1 MNALNK
7 PGFLQNN
14 KTFQTIFGRN
24 LLHELNIIIPEE
36 TLIVTMEDLWDN
48 FSNFFTKNVQVHLVK
63 NLDINTLES
72 DYEKAKK
79 EKKRKKKKNPKRCQM
94 EGCRKKLPITAY
106 DCRCEKRFCNLHS
119 SSESHNCT
127 FDYKTFHRNNLVDK
141 AGLGGGI
148 ADKIIDRV

>member
-63 NLDINTLES
+63 NLDIAQPGSEFLILAHYN
-72 DYEKAKK
+72 
-79 EKKRKKKKNPKRCQM
+79 
-94 EGCRKKLPITAY
+94 IH
-106 DCRCEKRFCNLHS
+106 KRFL
-119 SSESHNCT
+119 
-127 FDYKTFHRNNLVDK
+127 
-141 AGLGGGI
+141 
-148 ADKIIDRV
+148 